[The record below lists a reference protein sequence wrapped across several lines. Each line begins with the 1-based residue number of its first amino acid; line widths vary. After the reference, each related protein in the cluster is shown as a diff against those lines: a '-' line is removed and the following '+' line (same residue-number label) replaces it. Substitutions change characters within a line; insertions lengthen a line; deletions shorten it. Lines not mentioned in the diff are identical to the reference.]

1 MQIVSVSK
9 FLEISTIELPLK
21 RYTDKFNGKCFKQ
34 RICIQIFVKANLY
47 LQLKIFRMNK
57 KFNELF
63 WVFF

>member
-9 FLEISTIELPLK
+9 FLEIFTIELLSK

-47 LQLKIFRMNK
+47 LQLKIYFS
-57 KFNELF
+57 NE
-63 WVFF
+63 WKI